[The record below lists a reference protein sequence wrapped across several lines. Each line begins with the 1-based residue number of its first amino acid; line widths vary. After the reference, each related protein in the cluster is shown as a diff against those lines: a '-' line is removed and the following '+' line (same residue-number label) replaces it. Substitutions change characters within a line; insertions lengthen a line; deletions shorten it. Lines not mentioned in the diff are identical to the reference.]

1 MIFTFLLIFFRSL
14 QVSSLFSRK
23 VHKIIY
29 VINYAT
35 VKVKGGHTVRNL
47 VYESMVQKVT
57 NLLQA
62 VNLPGWTGGFIIKE
76 KVVALVGTV
85 CVR

>member
-1 MIFTFLLIFFRSL
+1 LMIFTFLLIFFRSL

-62 VNLPGWTGGFIIKE
+62 VDLRGRGFIIKE
-76 KVVALVGTV
+76 KVVALDGTV

>member
-62 VNLPGWTGGFIIKE
+62 VDLRGRGFIVKE